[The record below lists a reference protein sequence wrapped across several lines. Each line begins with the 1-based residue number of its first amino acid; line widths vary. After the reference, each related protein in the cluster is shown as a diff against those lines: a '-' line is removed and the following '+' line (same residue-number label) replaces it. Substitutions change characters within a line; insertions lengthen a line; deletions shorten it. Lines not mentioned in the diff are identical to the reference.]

1 MKALYLVLFV
11 LLLSLYNS
19 QGCGG
24 LAEKAEECTKIQL
37 FSSYCCY
44 RRIKQSYKGSSSD
57 VRTCELL
64 SENEYKD
71 IKGYVDYHK
80 KNDVTSGWKVDVFKI
95 DCGSKYIS
103 YSLLLLL
110 FILLL

>member
-1 MKALYLVLFV
+1 M
-11 LLLSLYNS
+11 
-19 QGCGG
+19 C
-24 LAEKAEECTKIQL
+24 KI
-37 FSSYCCY
+37 
-44 RRIKQSYKGSSSD
+44 
-57 VRTCELL
+57 L
-64 SENEYKD
+64 SENEYQD

-103 YSLLLLL
+103 YSLLLL

>member
-19 QGCGG
+19 QTCGDY
-24 LAEKAEECTKIQL
+24 AEKAEECTNIHF
-37 FSSYCCY
+37 FSGYCCY
-44 RRIKQSYKGSSSD
+44 QRFKQSYKGSSLD
-57 VRTCELL
+57 KRTCEFV
-64 SENEYKD
+64 SENEYENIKD
-71 IKGYVDYHK
+71 YVDYHK
-80 KNDVTSGWKVDVFKI
+80 KKDVISGWKVDVFKI

-103 YSLLLLL
+103 YSLLLL

>member
-1 MKALYLVLFV
+1 M
-11 LLLSLYNS
+11 
-19 QGCGG
+19 C
-24 LAEKAEECTKIQL
+24 KI
-37 FSSYCCY
+37 
-44 RRIKQSYKGSSSD
+44 
-57 VRTCELL
+57 L
-64 SENEYKD
+64 SENEYQN

-103 YSLLLLL
+103 YSLLLFIL